1 MRITMKITYTPADD
15 SSSDESGSISED
27 LTYLEQEIAKFE
39 PVLDEIQEKLV
50 RIENDMRAVHGFYPA
65 TEAVKA
71 WCDRENLIG
80 PFTLE
85 DWVKIVLQKAV
96 KKDLDTR
103 MLTFEDGAPWGTN
116 LSLFDLLR
124 GTNVWFIYR

>member
-1 MRITMKITYTPADD
+1 MA
-15 SSSDESGSISED
+15 S
-27 LTYLEQEIAKFE
+27 
-39 PVLDEIQEKLV
+39 
-50 RIENDMRAVHGFYPA
+50 PA

-71 WCDRENLIG
+71 WCESENLVG

-85 DWVKIVLQKAV
+85 DWVKVVLQKAV

-103 MLTFEDGAPWGTN
+103 MLTFENGAPWGTN

-124 GTNVWFIYR
+124 GATRWFTYY